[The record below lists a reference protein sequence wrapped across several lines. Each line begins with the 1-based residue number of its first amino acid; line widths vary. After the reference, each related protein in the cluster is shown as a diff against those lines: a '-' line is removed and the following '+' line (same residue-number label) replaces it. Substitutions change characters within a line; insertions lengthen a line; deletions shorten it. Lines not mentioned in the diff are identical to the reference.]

1 MIVIA
6 LSTYHVTS
14 VRVTVNLLFKDAVI
28 GRGYIA
34 SNSVFRSE
42 RLSD

>member
-6 LSTYHVTS
+6 LSTYAMS

-28 GRGYIA
+28 GRGYRA
-34 SNSVFRSE
+34 SNSVFRSA
-42 RLSD
+42 RLSH